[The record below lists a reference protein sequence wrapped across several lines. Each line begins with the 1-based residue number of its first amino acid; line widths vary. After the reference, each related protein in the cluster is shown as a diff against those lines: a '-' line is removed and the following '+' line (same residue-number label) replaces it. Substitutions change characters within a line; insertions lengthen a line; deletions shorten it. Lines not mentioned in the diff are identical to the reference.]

1 MFKNRTVKT
10 TARSTPPSH
19 PQAAYHLDTETRRT
33 DESPGVP
40 RKAGYN

>member
-19 PQAAYHLDTETRRT
+19 PQAAYHLDTETRRN
-33 DESPGVP
+33 G
-40 RKAGYN
+40 RKSWSAQKSGL